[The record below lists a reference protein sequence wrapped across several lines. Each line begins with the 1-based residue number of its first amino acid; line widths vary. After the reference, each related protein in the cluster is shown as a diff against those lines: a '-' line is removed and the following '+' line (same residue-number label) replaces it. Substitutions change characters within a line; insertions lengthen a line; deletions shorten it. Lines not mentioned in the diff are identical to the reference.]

1 MLQRKKDGTELEVW
15 EQRLS
20 MRQWVREWSR
30 LRGRE
35 EELVELDLQTDM

>member
-1 MLQRKKDGTELEVW
+1 MLQRKEDGTEPEVW

-35 EELVELDLQTDM
+35 EELVGLGLQIDL